1 MIKETV
7 VCAEKCVDQVEIPPE
22 TVRHIVDIFKAQRDK
37 SGDKLTFPPNAQRK
51 DTDVV

>member
-1 MIKETV
+1 M

-22 TVRHIVDIFKAQRDK
+22 TVRHIVDLSKAQRDK

>member
-1 MIKETV
+1 M
-7 VCAEKCVDQVEIPPE
+7 VCAEKHVDQVEIHLE
-22 TVRHIVDIFKAQRDK
+22 TVRHIVDISKAQRDE